1 MRIQASLH
9 TVVNLMVVKK
19 RAPNITNT
27 ILARHSS
34 PMIFRRCMKHR
45 QYICTTLQQFWEMRA
60 SYATI
65 RRLGLMRSFLSVWM
79 PWQSNMGSRGRLSC
93 SGDSNRSMFSMSGSG
108 VSRCR
113 LLHSLSAGLL
123 VAGVGVP
130 SSCSV
135 TRDDFD
141 LTSWL
146 SPFSES

>member
-1 MRIQASLH
+1 
-9 TVVNLMVVKK
+9 
-19 RAPNITNT
+19 
-27 ILARHSS
+27 
-34 PMIFRRCMKHR
+34 
-45 QYICTTLQQFWEMRA
+45 
-60 SYATI
+60 
-65 RRLGLMRSFLSVWM
+65 
-79 PWQSNMGSRGRLSC
+79 
-93 SGDSNRSMFSMSGSG
+93 MFSISGSG